1 MAEPLTTEALRLAL
15 TGEFRAAVE
24 AAIDCPLE
32 PHEAT
37 RADGAGWGTT
47 ITASGALDG
56 QLTVWVDQAGV
67 AAIAKAIMG
76 TEDAPEPSVAA
87 HMLTGLWS
95 QATAAA
101 ALRESFDGLTLVGGT
116 PVPGPLPGDGVGL
129 ALMDGATAFATLWTT
144 GTVTPGAAVAA
155 AVAGDGAS
163 GSDYPG
169 NLAALLDI
177 DLPLVVRFARTE
189 MTLRALSQLA
199 PGSMVDMGRSP
210 DAPVQLL
217 IGSQVVAEGEVVV
230 VAGNYGVRI
239 TTLASPAERLRAMEL

>member
-1 MAEPLTTEALRLAL
+1 MADPLTTDTLRLAL
-15 TGEFRAAVE
+15 AGEFRAAVE
-24 AAIDCPLE
+24 AAVDRTLE
-32 PHEAT
+32 PGEA
-37 RADGAGWGTT
+37 GVPQGSGWGTP

-56 QLTVWVDQAGV
+56 QLTVWIDQAGV

-76 TEDAPEPSVAA
+76 IADPPEPTVAA
-87 HMLTGLWS
+87 DMLAGLWA
-95 QATAAA
+95 QAAA
-101 ALRESFDGLTLVGGT
+101 SAALQDGFDGLALVAGT
-116 PVPGPLPGDGVGL
+116 PVAGPLPGDGTGL

-144 GTVTPGAAVAA
+144 GTVTRGAAVAA
-155 AVAGDGAS
+155 VPGDAAP

-189 MTLRALSQLA
+189 MTLRSLSQLG

-239 TTLASPAERLRAMEL
+239 TSLVSPADRLRAMEL